1 MVTESLRCEG
11 DVGIVPEPA
20 STSAG
25 DAVDGLFGEPTQCIR
40 KPDTD
45 HRSYRKVVLENG
57 MCVLLITDP
66 DMKDQD
72 SGEQEGDLDDE
83 DLDGGDEDEG
93 DMEAEVASSGGE
105 EEEEEE
111 EGSSTKKAAVAG
123 GDGLA
128 RTMPGLM
135 SLQI

>member
-1 MVTESLRCEG
+1 MVTESLRREG
-11 DVGIVPEPA
+11 DVGMVPEPA

-25 DAVDGLFGEPTQCIR
+25 DDVAVGLLGEPTQCIR

-72 SGEQEGDLDDE
+72 SGEQEGDLDDDE

-93 DMEAEVASSGGE
+93 DMEAEVALSC
-105 EEEEEE
+105 
-111 EGSSTKKAAVAG
+111 STTWPA
-123 GDGLA
+123 LE
-128 RTMPGLM
+128 
-135 SLQI
+135 QN